1 MDEGTMGVVLGL
13 CVACIA
19 IVWLM
24 MEKIQNKFGEHL
36 DRAVDDLRSKPVDGV
51 PSLDDIRAELEDL
64 INETIG
70 QMRTPQ
76 IADHIGAMLQQY
88 AQFRMA
94 KEMNA
99 MQQTL
104 PGLAD
109 DLGPQ

>member
-19 IVWLM
+19 VVWLM
-24 MEKIQNKFGEHL
+24 MEKIQNRFAQDIDMAVEKL
-36 DRAVDDLRSKPVDGV
+36 RDRGVEGV

-64 INETIG
+64 INDTLG

-99 MQQTL
+99 MNAML
-104 PGLAD
+104 PSTTD
-109 DLGPQ
+109 DVGPQ